1 MGGHLTLLWSEK
13 QVTTVT
19 DIWTVVEPYLAA
31 ERLELDDVELSGTGK
46 GRLLRVVIDGED
58 VNVDRLT
65 EVSRGLSRLL
75 DNETDLKNSYRLEV
89 SSPGLERK
97 LRRPAHYMKSVG
109 REVTVKVNQRGVKT
123 TLRGM
128 LGKADDET
136 FTVDIDGDSQK
147 VSYHDVLTARTV
159 FRWEKAPKPGH

>member
-1 MGGHLTLLWSEK
+1 M
-13 QVTTVT
+13 TTVT

-31 ERLELDDVELSGTGK
+31 ERLELDDVELSGSGK
-46 GRLLRVVIDGED
+46 GRLLRVVVDGED

-75 DNETDLKNSYRLEV
+75 DNKTDLENGYQLEV

-109 REVTVKVNQRGVKT
+109 REVTVKVNRGGVKT

-136 FTVDIDGDSQK
+136 FTVDTDGDSQK
-147 VSYHDVLTARTV
+147 VSYQDVLTARTV